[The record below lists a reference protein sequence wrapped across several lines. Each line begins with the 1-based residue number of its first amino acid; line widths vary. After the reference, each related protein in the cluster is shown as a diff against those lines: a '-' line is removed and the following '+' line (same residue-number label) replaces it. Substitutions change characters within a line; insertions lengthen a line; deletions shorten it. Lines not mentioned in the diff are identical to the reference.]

1 MNQALRFFAP
11 IIFLLA
17 IFKLP
22 AQDEGL
28 RNYDYTY
35 LDNIRSVKFHSEGL
49 LLSYPIIE
57 LGGAARLALS
67 FDDIDGDV
75 KDYIYTFVH
84 CDINWQPSN
93 LQEMEYLEGFTGERI
108 QQFSFSFKT
117 LWPYTHYELS
127 LPNNDLRWLQSGNYL
142 LKVYDDTDER
152 RLAITRRFVVVE
164 PLLGIGPQVLRA
176 SQVSKFRTHQEI
188 DFVVDHPRLKI
199 QNPLQEI
206 RAVILQNGRWDNAV
220 TDVPPKFIRPNS
232 LIFDYQD
239 RVVFPGGKEFRF
251 ADLRSLRL
259 VSFNVLSVDRTDD
272 GIFIQLKK
280 DQFRAQQS
288 YTTFEDINGNFV
300 LETTDQDDNDLAGEY
315 CEVFFTL
322 NAEQPYSGKEV
333 YLFGAFTEWQLKPE
347 YRMAYNESRNGYVG
361 KALLKQG
368 YYDYS
373 YAVLDEEANN
383 SQNKQPVPDMG
394 VVEGNSFETENEY
407 TILIYYR
414 PFGSRFDRV
423 VGAATFTSEL

>member
-1 MNQALRFFAP
+1 MAALLLSFAS
-11 IIFLLA
+11 LA
-17 IFKLP
+17 

-28 RNYDYTY
+28 RNYDNTY
-35 LDNIRSVKFHSEGL
+35 LDNIRSVKFHSEEL

-57 LGGAARLALS
+57 LGGAARLMLS

-84 CDINWQPSN
+84 CDINWEPSN

-108 QQFSFSFKT
+108 QQFNFSFKT

-142 LKVYDDTDER
+142 LKIYDDTDDR
-152 RLAITRRFVVVE
+152 KLAITRRFVIVE
-164 PLLGIGPQVLRA
+164 QLTSIAPQVLRA

-206 RAVILQNGRWDNAV
+206 RATVLQNGRWDNAIV
-220 TDVPPKFIRPNS
+220 DIPPKFIRPNR
-232 LIFDYQD
+232 LIFDFQD
-239 RVVFPGGKEFRF
+239 QIVFPGGKEFRF
-251 ADLRSLRL
+251 VDLRSLRL
-259 VSFNVLSVDRTDD
+259 VSFNILSVERTDD
-272 GIFIQLKK
+272 GISVQLKK
-280 DQFRAQQS
+280 DAPRVRQA
-288 YTTFEDINGNFV
+288 YTTFEDIDGNFI
-300 LETTDQDDNDLAGEY
+300 LETTDQGDNDLAGEY
-315 CEVFFTL
+315 CDVLFVL
-322 NAEQPYSGKEV
+322 DVEQPFPDQEL
-333 YLFGAFTEWQLKPE
+333 YLFGGFTEWQLKPE
-347 YRMAYNESRNGYVG
+347 YKMVYNNALNGYVG

-373 YAVLDEEANN
+373 YAALPVVPN
-383 SQNKQPVPDMG
+383 SQRAGAAQADMAFI
-394 VVEGNSFETENEY
+394 EGNSYETENEY
-407 TILIYYR
+407 TILLYYR

-423 VGAATFTSEL
+423 VGALTFTSNM